1 MTTLAGVQ
9 GNGWSVIGAD
19 SRVIDDGVIVDLPKN
34 AGKIFRKSGYILAVA
49 GDFRTAQIMQHS
61 FAFPKPPTDAS
72 VDALDKFF
80 TTELIPV
87 WKAEYEDIGYTPD
100 KDIGN
105 TILVSLSSTI
115 YAIGDDWTW
124 ARDKRNIYAAGSG
137 AAYAIGALSA
147 YGVPKTADEAVAQIK
162 AAIKIASQYDHNTSE
177 PAIIYSQES

>member
-19 SRVIDDGVIVDLPKN
+19 SRVIDDGAIVDLPKN

-80 TTELIPV
+80 TTELIPM
-87 WKAEYEDIGYTPD
+87 WKAEYEDVGYTPD

-124 ARDKRNIYAAGSG
+124 AR
-137 AAYAIGALSA
+137 
-147 YGVPKTADEAVAQIK
+147 
-162 AAIKIASQYDHNTSE
+162 
-177 PAIIYSQES
+177 